1 MSTEAL
7 QRPAVASEAIP
18 ADVAERRTL
27 RAALNYLRAKWDAA
41 PALRATPDGQAE
53 WDRIHRLL
61 DRLQ

>member
-1 MSTEAL
+1 MKMRPF
-7 QRPAVASEAIP
+7 QRSGLASEAIL
-18 ADVAERRTL
+18 ADAADRRTV